1 MKRDA
6 LYAVPQK
13 GREAEPMCPATAV
26 KRARA
31 SNDKKDRRIRVLK
44 QGGSAN
50 GGSCFNHIGWENVF
64 NYSISFYRLK
74 IWVLGG
80 CCNFTGRHADGSL
93 PVEDFN
99 LELENQSG
107 EKVKLG
113 TKDDQRLIFTLDGL
127 MVFIQWIL

>member
-13 GREAEPMCPATAV
+13 EREAEPMCPATAV

-50 GGSCFNHIGWENVF
+50 EASCFNHIGWENVF
-64 NYSISFYRLK
+64 NYSISFYRL
-74 IWVLGG
+74 VLFILIIFLFLMLIVFVV
-80 CCNFTGRHADGSL
+80 CNDQ
-93 PVEDFN
+93 VKDFGIG
-99 LELENQSG
+99 G
-107 EKVKLG
+107 EKL
-113 TKDDQRLIFTLDGL
+113 LIFTLDGL

>member
-50 GGSCFNHIGWENVF
+50 GASCFNHIGWENVF
-64 NYSISFYRLK
+64 NYSISFYRAAATSLAGMLMVHCQLK
-74 IWVLGG
+74 I
-80 CCNFTGRHADGSL
+80 
-93 PVEDFN
+93 
-99 LELENQSG
+99 
-107 EKVKLG
+107 
-113 TKDDQRLIFTLDGL
+113 LILSWR
-127 MVFIQWIL
+127 IKAERR